1 MDTRAGAG
9 GGGWGRVW
17 GDLSPRQAA
26 EDIDLI
32 KFKDYLT
39 FGISPVLHLDTER
52 LIRLTIVTGLR
63 NRRRAIFSDCVRVRQ
78 QQHTGKRH
86 LLVCAAIATPHV
98 CAPAEH
104 LRVPSA
110 PVGLGAQA
118 PQLALPQVAEVLL
131 LGRHSLSLQQLLK
144 LLRPL

>member
-39 FGISPVLHLDTER
+39 FSISPVLHLDTER

-78 QQHTGKRH
+78 QQHTAKRH
-86 LLVCAAIATPHV
+86 LLICAAIATPHV

-104 LRVPSA
+104 LWVPSA